1 MNFAEK
7 IKETMRHA
15 EEIED
20 KKGYLHIHGRELVES
35 EGPNMKKEIS
45 LFEFL
50 TAGVSIIQNGLDDFY
65 NDPGTKDDTKAAAY
79 VELISE
85 MLTTFVSMFAT
96 ALYDVEVQIDK
107 IIVKDEEEEPDG
119 E

>member
-7 IKETMRHA
+7 MKETMRRA

-20 KKGYLHIHGRELVES
+20 REGYLHIHGGELVES
-35 EGPNMKKEIS
+35 EGPNLKKEIS

-50 TAGVSIIQNGLDDFY
+50 TTGVSIIQKGLDDFY
-65 NDPGTKDDTKAAAY
+65 NDPEQKDDVKAAAY
-79 VELISE
+79 VDLISGI
-85 MLTTFVSMFAT
+85 LTTYVSMFAT
-96 ALYDVEVQIDK
+96 ALYDVDVQIDK

-119 E
+119 K

>member
-7 IKETMRHA
+7 IKETMQHA

-20 KKGYLHIHGRELVES
+20 RECYLHIHGGELVES
-35 EGPNMKKEIS
+35 EGPKMKKEIS

-50 TAGVSIIQNGLDDFY
+50 TTGVSIINGLDDFY
-65 NDPGTKDDTKAAAY
+65 NDLAQKDDVKAAAY
-79 VELISE
+79 VDLISG

-96 ALYDVEVQIDK
+96 ALYDVDVQIDK

-119 E
+119 K

>member
-7 IKETMRHA
+7 LKETMRHA
-15 EEIED
+15 EEIEE
-20 KKGYLHIHGRELVES
+20 KKGYLHIHDGELVES

-50 TAGVSIIQNGLDDFY
+50 TTGISIIQNGLDDFY
-65 NDPGTKDDTKAAAY
+65 NDPGTKDDAKAAAY
-79 VELISE
+79 VELISG

-96 ALYDVEVQIDK
+96 ALYDVDVQIDK
-107 IIVKDEEEEPDG
+107 VIVKDEEEEPDG
-119 E
+119 K